1 MRRSYQNGISAGV
14 ASGSY
19 RPWPDLAGRHGP
31 RGLFQGLL
39 EGQSGLGQVTRFDPS
54 EYTCQIAAQ
63 VADDFNAKVISMQ
76 IPFFFLS
83 FLKASRSYDMVLVLN

>member
-1 MRRSYQNGISAGV
+1 MELAPASRVVVTGLGPISPVGMDQEAF
-14 ASGSY
+14 
-19 RPWPDLAGRHGP
+19 
-31 RGLFQGLL
+31 FQGLL
-39 EGQSGLGQVTRFDPS
+39 EGQSRLGQVTRFDPS

-83 FLKASRSYDMVLVLN
+83 FLKASRSYDNGFGLKLM